1 MENLLY
7 FLILFPFGIAA
18 LQSVSSNNNL
28 RRAVTYIGT
37 AAIMTAAGVFSVW
50 WYRNGAQPLVFL
62 SHTEELDRVMALG
75 EIFLMLLITVLSVK
89 YKKYYAI
96 VLSWVQTCAIL
107 WFEFFGGKRL
117 TGFEPS
123 EARHFYVDQL
133 TVIMILI
140 IAIVGTLITVYACGY
155 MVDYHN
161 HHTDFKDRRRFFFS
175 MMYIFI
181 GAMFGLVLS
190 SNLSWMYFFWE
201 ITSVISFLMI
211 GYTKTSE
218 AVNNGFK
225 ALWMNLLGGCGFC
238 VAIIWLG
245 MRNGI
250 YDIRDLIE
258 YASVHGNQAVVAPVI
273 LLAFAAL
280 TKSAQM
286 PFSSWL
292 LGAMVAPTPSS
303 ALLHSATMVK
313 AGVYLLIRLAPAM
326 QGSNAGHLVALI
338 GGFTFLVASMLAI
351 TVTDAKKLLAY
362 STISNLGLI
371 ASCAGL
377 GTTETLWAGIFLLV
391 FHAVSK
397 SLLFQTVGAIENL
410 TGSRDIEDMHSL
422 VIRFPRLAYPLIIGI
437 AGMFLAPFGMLVSK
451 WAALRSFI
459 DADNKLV
466 GITLVLFICYGSAT
480 TLFYWAKWLAKILSY
495 KPQSTI
501 CTSRINSSQYSSI
514 ALHSFAMLFL
524 CILFPIISK
533 DVIIPYLV
541 SIYGTASEVI
551 SQGNIFVMMFMLVTV
566 FLIPFLIG
574 FIVHKYPPK
583 KAEVYISGYNY
594 GDDLSFPDAF
604 GNQKRM
610 YLTNWYMNDIF
621 GEKKLF
627 TPSVVIS
634 SAGMII
640 IILFTVGGAF

>member
-18 LQSVSSNNNL
+18 LQAVASNNNL
-28 RRAVTYIGT
+28 RRAITYIGT
-37 AAIMTAAGVFSVW
+37 TAIMCTAVVFSLW
-50 WYRNGAQPLVFL
+50 WYTNGAQPLVFL
-62 SHTEELDRVMALG
+62 SHTESLDHIMAGG
-75 EIFLMLLITVLSVK
+75 EVFLMLLITVLGFK
-89 YKKYYAI
+89 YKKYHAI
-96 VLSWVQTCAIL
+96 ALSWVQTAALL
-107 WFEFFGGKRL
+107 WFEFAGGKRL
-117 TGFEPS
+117 TGFNPS
-123 EARHFYVDQL
+123 EARHIFVDQL
-133 TVIMILI
+133 TIIMILI

-155 MVDYHN
+155 MVDYHK

-175 MMYIFI
+175 MMYIFL

-190 SNLSWMYFFWE
+190 SNLSWTYFFWE
-201 ITSVISFLMI
+201 ITSVISFLLI
-211 GYTKTSE
+211 GYTKTEE
-218 AVNNGFK
+218 AINNSFK

-238 VAIIWLG
+238 AAIIWLG

-250 YDIRDLIE
+250 YDMHTLIE
-258 YASVHGNQAVVAPVI
+258 FGSKNGTQAIAAPVI

-313 AGVYLLIRLAPAM
+313 AGVYLLIRIAPVM
-326 QGSNAGHLVALI
+326 HNNNAGHLVALI

-371 ASCAGL
+371 AACAGL
-377 GTTETLWAGIFLLV
+377 GTTETLWAGLFLLL

-466 GITLVLFICYGSAT
+466 GIILVLFICYGSAT

-501 CTSRINSSQYSSI
+501 CTSRINSSQYCSI
-514 ALHSFAMLFL
+514 VLHSFTMLFL
-524 CILFPIISK
+524 CILFPYISQ
-533 DVIIPYLV
+533 DVVVPYLV

-551 SQGNIFVMMFMLVTV
+551 SKGNIFVMMFMLVTV
-566 FLIPFLIG
+566 FLIPFLTG
-574 FIVHKYPPK
+574 FIIHKHPPK
-583 KAEVYISGYNY
+583 KADVYISGYNS
-594 GDDLSFPDAF
+594 GDNLSFPDAF

-621 GEKKLF
+621 SEKKLF
-627 TPSVVIS
+627 APSVVVA
-634 SAGMII
+634 SAAMVT

>member
-18 LQSVSSNNNL
+18 LQAVASNNNF
-28 RRAVTYIGT
+28 RRAITYIGT
-37 AAIMTAAGVFSVW
+37 AAVMCAAAVFSVW
-50 WYRNGAQPLVFL
+50 WYMNGAKPLVFL
-62 SHTEELDRVMALG
+62 SHTESLDHIMAGG
-75 EIFLMLLITVLSVK
+75 EVFLMLLITVLAFK

-96 VLSWVQTCAIL
+96 ALSWVQTVALL
-107 WFEFFGGKRL
+107 WFEFAGGKRL
-117 TGFEPS
+117 SGFVPS
-123 EARHFYVDQL
+123 EERHLFVDQL

-155 MVDYHN
+155 MVDYHK

-175 MMYIFI
+175 MMYIFL

-190 SNLSWMYFFWE
+190 SNLSWTYFFWE
-201 ITSVISFLMI
+201 ITSVISFLLI
-211 GYTKTSE
+211 GYTKTE
-218 AVNNGFK
+218 QAINNSFK

-238 VAIIWLG
+238 AAIIWLG

-250 YDIRDLIE
+250 FDMRALIE
-258 YASVHGNQAVVAPVI
+258 FGSQNGTELIVAPVI

-313 AGVYLLIRLAPAM
+313 AGVYLLIRIAPVM
-326 QGSNAGHLVALI
+326 HNNNAGHLVALV

-377 GTTETLWAGIFLLV
+377 GTTETLWAGLFLLL

-422 VIRFPRLAYPLIIGI
+422 IIRFPRLAYPLIMGI

-466 GITLVLFICYGSAT
+466 GIILVLFICYGSAT

-501 CTSRINSSQYSSI
+501 CTSRINSSQYCSI
-514 ALHSFAMLFL
+514 VLHSFAMLFL
-524 CILFPIISK
+524 CLMFPLISQN
-533 DVIIPYLV
+533 VVVPYLV
-541 SIYGTASEVI
+541 SIFGTASEVI
-551 SQGNIFVMMFMLVTV
+551 SKGNIFVMMFMLVTV
-566 FLIPFLIG
+566 FVIPFITG
-574 FIVHKYPPK
+574 FVVHKFPPK
-583 KAEVYISGYNY
+583 KADVYISGYNY
-594 GDDLSFPDAF
+594 GDDLSFTDAF

-610 YLTNWYMNDIF
+610 YLTNWYMNGIF
-621 GEKKLF
+621 SEKRLF
-627 TPSVVIS
+627 APSVVIS
-634 SAGMII
+634 SAVVTT